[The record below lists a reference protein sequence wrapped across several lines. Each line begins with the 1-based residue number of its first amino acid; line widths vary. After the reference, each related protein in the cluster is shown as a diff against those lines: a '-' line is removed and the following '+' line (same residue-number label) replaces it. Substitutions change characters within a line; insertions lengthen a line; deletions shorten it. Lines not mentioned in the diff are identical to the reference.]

1 MQMDLNFIAFVV
13 MGLAATILSG
23 VMITRRWPVSAAMVL
38 IAVMTLLAGMFG
50 LLEAHFAAA
59 AQIIVYAGAIMVV
72 FVFVMMLLN
81 LPPEELRYG
90 GVTWGEMVLISLGVL
105 VAIVL
110 GTQVGQGLLTQGL
123 ESMGYA
129 PGQTPAHAKSLYFA
143 ADENVKN
150 VAATMF
156 VDYLWAFE
164 LVSFLILA
172 AVIDSIVIAKKRS
185 AENANAA

>member
-1 MQMDLNFIAFVV
+1 MDLTVFSFIV
-13 MGLAATILSG
+13 MGIAAVLLSG

-38 IAVMTLLAGMFG
+38 IGVMTLLAGMFG

-72 FVFVMMLLN
+72 FVFVIMLLN

-90 GVTWGEMVLISLGVL
+90 GVTVGEMVLTVVGVL
-105 VAIVL
+105 VALAL
-110 GTQVGQGLLTQGL
+110 GTRVGHGLLTTGL
-123 ESMGYA
+123 D
-129 PGQTPAHAKSLYFA
+129 SLGLQKPDAGLALHRPIFP

-156 VDYLWAFE
+156 VEYLWAFE
-164 LVSFLILA
+164 LMSFLILA
-172 AVIDSIVIAKKRS
+172 AVIGAVVIAKKRS
-185 AENANAA
+185 TENVNAA

>member
-1 MQMDLNFIAFVV
+1 MQMDLNFIAFLV

-23 VMITRRWPVSAAMVL
+23 VMVTRRWPVSAAMLL

-50 LLEAHFAAA
+50 LLEAHFAAV

-90 GVTWGEMVLISLGVL
+90 GVTWGEMVLIGLGVL
-105 VAIVL
+105 VALVL

-129 PGQTPAHAKSLYFA
+129 VGQTPTHARALYFPA
-143 ADENVKN
+143 SENVKN

-172 AVIDSIVIAKKRS
+172 AVIGSIVIAKKRS
-185 AENANAA
+185 ADNANAA

>member
-1 MQMDLNFIAFVV
+1 MDLNFISFLV
-13 MGLAATILSG
+13 MGIAASILSG

-72 FVFVMMLLN
+72 FVFVIMLLN

-90 GVTWGEMVLISLGVL
+90 GITWGEMFMIGVGVI
-105 VAIVL
+105 VALCL
-110 GTQVGQGLLTQGL
+110 GTQVGQGLLTAGL
-123 ESMGYA
+123 ESMGLAVGQA
-129 PGQTPAHAKSLYFA
+129 PAGARPLYFA
-143 ADENVKN
+143 ASENVKN
-150 VAATMF
+150 VAASMF

-164 LVSFLILA
+164 LISFLILA
-172 AVIDSIVIAKKRS
+172 AIIGSIVIAKKRS
-185 AENANAA
+185 AENAHAA

>member
-1 MQMDLNFIAFVV
+1 MDLNFIAFIV
-13 MGLAATILSG
+13 MGISASILSG
-23 VMITRRWPVSAAMVL
+23 VMVTRRWPVSAAMVL
-38 IAVMTLLAGMFG
+38 IAIMMLLAGMFG

-81 LPPEELRYG
+81 LPPEELRFG
-90 GVTWGEMVLISLGVL
+90 GITWGEMLLIGVGVA

-110 GTQVGQGLLTQGL
+110 GTQVGHGMLTRGF
-123 ESMGYA
+123 ESLGFT
-129 PGQTPAHAKSLYFA
+129 PGQAPPGARPLYFPPS
-143 ADENVKN
+143 ENVKN
-150 VAATMF
+150 VAASMF

-164 LVSFLILA
+164 LTSFLIMA
-172 AVIDSIVIAKKRS
+172 AVVGSIVIAKKRS